1 MFQPGLLCGSGVPE
15 MLQQQWGSAGWH
27 YIASGAPLHIYSC
40 ERWDAALHRHR
51 AAVEASH
58 LILRTEGWKTGA
70 ELSERTGHWHS
81 SVFRKTLGFSH
92 SFQAQNV
99 YFFFLLFNLYNLLG
113 LLVPLTLS
121 VYKEWTIQQAI
132 ATNCRIQCKLKENW
146 CENIFSMFAHEAY
159 RHESK
164 KPKQIKD
171 TCYREQKSLTTVSIL
186 PRQKTLHNC
195 L

>member
-1 MFQPGLLCGSGVPE
+1 MSQPSLLCSSGAPETLHQQRGSV
-15 MLQQQWGSAGWH
+15 GWH
-27 YIASGAPLHIYSC
+27 YITCGAPLYVYNC
-40 ERWDAALHRHR
+40 KRWDAALGRHWG
-51 AAVEASH
+51 AVEASNPSH
-58 LILRTEGWKTGA
+58 RRMENRRRVTWESGEWTRFCFQKNTGFF
-70 ELSERTGHWHS
+70 TQFS
-81 SVFRKTLGFSH
+81 STKCL
-92 SFQAQNV
+92 
-99 YFFFLLFNLYNLLG
+99 FFLLFNLYNFLG

-121 VYKEWTIQQAI
+121 VYKGWTIQQAI
-132 ATNCRIQCKLKENW
+132 ATNCKIQCKLKENW

>member
-1 MFQPGLLCGSGVPE
+1 M
-15 MLQQQWGSAGWH
+15 
-27 YIASGAPLHIYSC
+27 
-40 ERWDAALHRHR
+40 ALHRFWSTTAHLQLQEEGCSSGQALRSSRSIASNPSHR
-51 AAVEASH
+51 RLENRRRVTREKGELTHFCSQ
-58 LILRTEGWKTGA
+58 KNTGF
-70 ELSERTGHWHS
+70 LTQFS
-81 SVFRKTLGFSH
+81 STKCL
-92 SFQAQNV
+92 
-99 YFFFLLFNLYNLLG
+99 FFLLFNLYNSLG

-121 VYKEWTIQQAI
+121 VYKGWTIQQAI

>member
-1 MFQPGLLCGSGVPE
+1 MFWPGLLCSSGAPE
-15 MLQQQWGSAGWH
+15 TLQQQRGSVGWH
-27 YIASGAPLHIYSC
+27 YSSSGAPLHVYSC
-40 ERWDAALHRHR
+40 KRWDAALGRHR
-51 AAVEASH
+51 GAVEAQH

-70 ELSERTGHWHS
+70 VTWESGEWTRFCFQKNTGFFTQFS
-81 SVFRKTLGFSH
+81 STKCL
-92 SFQAQNV
+92 
-99 YFFFLLFNLYNLLG
+99 FFLLFNLYNFLG

-121 VYKEWTIQQAI
+121 VYKGWTIQQAI
-132 ATNCRIQCKLKENW
+132 ATNCRIQCKPKENW